1 MKCIGAQKRVNDAKL
16 ARLGFVRRALTRKT
30 YMASNVLLCSHY
42 WRLFGLSS
50 STTGG
55 VPILVMRE
63 GANRSRGR
71 EAQHNNIMAAKVVA
85 ESVRSALGPKGM
97 DKMLVDSFGDVTITS
112 DGRTILDEMD
122 VQHPAAKMLVEVAKT
137 QDKEAGDGTTSAV
150 IIAGELLSRA
160 EELIDKNIHP
170 TVIIDGYRKAA
181 DKALVTLEKIAIPI
195 DLKSTEYLKKA
206 ASTSMGSK
214 LVAEYKDY
222 LADLAVKAMM
232 AVVEK
237 QADGTFRAD
246 VDDVKVEKKT
256 GESLKETSLISGIVL
271 DKEIVH
277 SGMPKRLEKA
287 KIALLDASLENE
299 KPEMDAKISIESPEQ
314 IEAFLN
320 QEETML
326 KDMVEK
332 VLATGTNVVICQ
344 KGIDDMAQHFLARKG
359 VIAIRRAKKSDMEKL
374 ARATGAKIISS
385 IDALA
390 ASDLGYAALVEERK
404 TGDDK
409 MTYIE
414 GCKNPK
420 SVTLL
425 IRGGTQRMIA
435 EAERS
440 IHDGLCVV
448 KDLIEDPR
456 IVAGGSAPEM
466 EMANVIKKYA
476 QTVQGREQLAI
487 TIFAESLEAIA
498 TTLAENAG
506 LDTVDILSELRTRHQ
521 KGETW
526 AGIDVLAGKVE
537 DMTKINVYE
546 PLAVK
551 KQIIKSANEAAS
563 MILKIDDVIAS
574 QKMKSPPMPP
584 GGGMP
589 GGMGGMGGMSGGMM

>member
-1 MKCIGAQKRVNDAKL
+1 M
-16 ARLGFVRRALTRKT
+16 
-30 YMASNVLLCSHY
+30 
-42 WRLFGLSS
+42 SS
-50 STTGG
+50 SQAGG
-55 VPILVMRE
+55 VPVLVLRE

-71 EAQHNNIMAAKVVA
+71 EAQHSNIMAAKVVA
-85 ESVRSALGPKGM
+85 ESIRSALGPKGM

-181 DKALVTLEKIAIPI
+181 DKALETLEKIAIPI
-195 DLKSTEYLKKA
+195 DLKSHDYLKKA
-206 ASTSMGSK
+206 AATSMGSK
-214 LVAEYKDY
+214 IVAEYKDY
-222 LADLAVKAMM
+222 LADLAVKAML
-232 AVVEK
+232 AVAEK
-237 QADGTFRAD
+237 HDGAYKAD

-256 GESLKETSLISGIVL
+256 GESLADTSLINGIVL

-314 IEAFLN
+314 IEAFLK

-332 VLATGTNVVICQ
+332 VLASGANVIICQ
-344 KGIDDMAQHFLARKG
+344 KGIDDMAQHFLARRG

-374 ARATGAKIISS
+374 ARATGGKIVSN

-390 ASDLGYAALVEERK
+390 ASDLGYAALVEERR

-409 MTYIE
+409 MTYVE

-425 IRGGTQRMIA
+425 IRGGTQRMTA

-448 KDLIEDPR
+448 RDLIEEPK

-466 EMANVIKKYA
+466 EMASVLKKYA

-506 LDTVDILSELRTRHQ
+506 LDPVDILSELRTRHE

-551 KQIIKSANEAAS
+551 KQIIKSANEAAT

-574 QKMKSPPMPP
+574 GKMKTPPMPP

-589 GGMGGMGGMSGGMM
+589 GGMGGGMGGYPGGE

>member
-1 MKCIGAQKRVNDAKL
+1 
-16 ARLGFVRRALTRKT
+16 
-30 YMASNVLLCSHY
+30 
-42 WRLFGLSS
+42 LSS
-50 STTGG
+50 STAGG
-55 VPILVMRE
+55 VPILVMKE

-181 DKALVTLEKIAIPI
+181 DKALETLEKIAITI

-222 LADLAVKAMM
+222 LADIAVKAML

-256 GESLKETSLISGIVL
+256 GESLKDTSLINGIVL

-299 KPEMDAKISIESPEQ
+299 KPEMDTKISIESPDQ
-314 IEAFLN
+314 IEAFLKE
-320 QEETML
+320 EETML
-326 KDMVEK
+326 RNMVDK
-332 VLATGTNVVICQ
+332 VLASGANVVVCQ
-344 KGIDDMAQHFLARKG
+344 KGIDDMAQHFMARKG

-374 ARATGAKIISS
+374 ARATGAKIISN
-385 IDALA
+385 IDALT
-390 ASDLGYAALVEERK
+390 ASDLGYAALVEERR

-420 SVTLL
+420 SVTFL
-425 IRGGTQRMIA
+425 IRGGTQRMTA

-440 IHDGLCVV
+440 IHDALCVV

-466 EMANVIKKYA
+466 EMASVIKKYA

-506 LDTVDILSELRTRHQ
+506 LDPVDILSELRTRHQ

-537 DMTKINVYE
+537 DMKKINVYE

-574 QKMKSPPMPP
+574 QKMKTPPMPP
-584 GGGMP
+584 GGMP
-589 GGMGGMGGMSGGMM
+589 GGMGGMGGMPGGMM